1 MIFYAIVCANLWV
14 RFLFLSFIF
23 VCTFRLPHRHR
34 FHRVHGNVY
43 IHIRIVNMWEH
54 FFLFF
59 FFKYCAGLFSFSVY
73 MLVDSDRTRT
83 PNLSLN
89 LKLNRSLGA
98 EAEAEA
104 GELGLRLRL
113 ELTLRLT
120 LVLLCRTHFVF
131 DLCSEPF
138 LNNK

>member
-1 MIFYAIVCANLWV
+1 MIFYALVCANLWV

-34 FHRVHGNVY
+34 FHRVHGNVHHTY
-43 IHIRIVNMWEH
+43 KNCEH
-54 FFLFF
+54 VGTFFFVF

-89 LKLNRSLGA
+89 LKLNRSLEA